1 MPLAAESA
9 KDRGREAAL
18 EPTRAAACEIC
29 SGERMV
35 DGRDRDRQT
44 TGRVSVGGNDPRW
57 PRGADIR
64 YRACSGPSTD
74 AERSGKYDCDDGGRH
89 GRHRDRGKAGDEP
102 VKMTPDPPCELAFVR
117 QPNDGDLDLHR
128 RVNRPALAI
137 GERRHVNQVQYRAK
151 GAR

>member
-1 MPLAAESA
+1 
-9 KDRGREAAL
+9 
-18 EPTRAAACEIC
+18 
-29 SGERMV
+29 MV
-35 DGRDRDRQT
+35 DRRDRDRQT
-44 TGRVSVGGNDPRW
+44 TGWVSVGGNDPHW
-57 PRGADIR
+57 PGGADIR
-64 YRACSGPSTD
+64 YRVCSGPSTD
-74 AERSGKYDCDDGGRH
+74 AERSGKYDCGDGRRH
-89 GRHRDRGKAGDEP
+89 GRHRDRRKAGAEP